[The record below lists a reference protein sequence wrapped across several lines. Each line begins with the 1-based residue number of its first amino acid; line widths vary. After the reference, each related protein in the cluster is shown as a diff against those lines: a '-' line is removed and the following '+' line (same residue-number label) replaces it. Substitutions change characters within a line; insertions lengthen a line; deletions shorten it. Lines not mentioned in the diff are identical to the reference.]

1 MKFRRKIT
9 FVAIL
14 CIYFASF
21 IGVAQ
26 AQETGANIQPK
37 AEAAKATIG
46 VMAHSDFVPD
56 RVKQQAGQTIG
67 LPDHLADRI
76 IEHLANSRRL
86 KVIERKALRRLV
98 LEQRFGKKIQ
108 KTYLDRTLDKA
119 IDSMENVDGGGV
131 AVGNASGRPEGR
143 LHAGA
148 GAVGTTGTLS
158 DYNDIVKDFQD
169 MGAAVGADYLVLGDL
184 EKVEKSTKKTKI
196 PYSTQ
201 GREQQKNLTDSRLNL
216 RIIDARNGLVTG
228 AVKLRFKL
236 QETLFEGRESD
247 SDQYTLFDKLGRLTA
262 AKILDVI
269 FPARIVNLDP
279 LVISRGINDGVKA
292 GDVYVVEREGKEL
305 KDTNGIVIAKLRKDV
320 GKVKV
325 EDLQETVAIVKPI
338 SGEHPR
344 VGDLAV
350 LDVQVQSTQGR
361 AQQADTGLNRSA
373 KTPVTSSG
381 LPRVAIGLVKSGST
395 AKTGNDAQ
403 DHTPIFTDTMI
414 SRLAQTK
421 RFQMIDRQEVDQ
433 LLNEQTAAALAA
445 NQDLPSAM
453 GSLKGADYLVYGSL
467 ASFGTEEKVTRLPN
481 STRSFKKTIGIAEG
495 NMRIVN
501 ARTGDV
507 IESRRIS
514 VKTKVDPTAKGSHKV
529 TAIAD
534 AYAEQVT
541 LMLMNAVYPIKVAHV
556 GGDGSVYINRGDDG
570 GLSKGESLD
579 AFRPGAP
586 IIDPDTGV
594 HLGVEETPVGQVTV
608 SEVEDARS
616 KGTVTVGGPVKT
628 GDLLKRVAS
637 NKGRRSDEV
646 AKAQAS
652 RPVASGGHMI
662 ASDNGKR
669 SGVPIE
675 KATIAIG
682 KLKLNPSAK
691 TTALTKG
698 TLTRLNDELAA
709 KLLNTNRF
717 VVMERQEVDQ
727 ILDEKGFAAAAKGG
741 DIQDYLSELQGADY
755 LIHGEI
761 INFYLDVKKKKV
773 PFVDEAQV
781 TVTEVAE
788 GMFRIVDV
796 HGGRVVAAE
805 KVQVRSKVKNVK
817 DANQLLSDL
826 ADRFTTRSVAL
837 LVERLYPIKVLGVA
851 PDGIVYLNRGDDA
864 GLKQGALFDVM
875 RLGSELRDPDTGRSF
890 GTAETKVSTV
900 ELVAVEAN
908 RSRAQFVEG
917 GNARQGDILRKSQ
930 IEREQPKPAVVQPA
944 W

>member
-1 MKFRRKIT
+1 MKFRTRIAL
-9 FVAIL
+9 VAIL
-14 CIYFASF
+14 GVFLPGF
-21 IGVAQ
+21 IAAAETQGVEAKNQ
-26 AQETGANIQPK
+26 
-37 AEAAKATIG
+37 AEAEPSRATIG

-56 RVKQQAGQTIG
+56 RVKPQAGQIIG

-76 IEHLANSRRL
+76 IEHLANSRRF

-119 IDSMENVDGGGV
+119 IDSMENVDGGAV
-131 AVGNASGRPEGR
+131 AVGNAPGHPEGR
-143 LHAGA
+143 VRAGS

-184 EKVEKSTKKTKI
+184 EKVEKSTKTTKI

-201 GREQQKNLTDSRLNL
+201 GREQRKNLTDSRLSL
-216 RIIDARNGLVTG
+216 RIIDARNGVVTG

-236 QETLFEGRESD
+236 QETLFEGKESD
-247 SDQYTLFDKLGRLTA
+247 SDQYTLFDELGRLAA

-279 LVISRGINDGVKA
+279 MVISRGANDGVKM
-292 GDVYVVEREGKEL
+292 GDVYQVEREGKEL
-305 KDTNGIVIAKLRKDV
+305 KDANGVVIAKLKQDV

-325 EDLQETVAIVKPI
+325 EDLQETVAIVRPV
-338 SGEHPR
+338 SGESPR
-344 VGDLAV
+344 VGDLAT
-350 LDVQVQSTQGR
+350 LDTTAPTANGG
-361 AQQADTGLNRSA
+361 AQKAGVALNRSKA
-373 KTPVTSSG
+373 APAASGG

-395 AKTGNDAQ
+395 ARTGKNAQ

-433 LLNEQTAAALAA
+433 LLNEQTAAALAE
-445 NQDLPSAM
+445 NRDLPSAM

-467 ASFGTEEKVTRLPN
+467 ASFGTEEKVTQLPN
-481 STRSFKKTIGIAEG
+481 STRTFKKTIGYAEG

-507 IESRRIS
+507 IESRKIS
-514 VKTKVDPTAKGSHKV
+514 VKTKVDPKAKGSRKV

-556 GGDGSVYINRGDDG
+556 GGDGTVYINRGDDG
-570 GLSKGESLD
+570 GLSMGESLD

-594 HLGVEETPVGQVTV
+594 QLGVEETPVGQVTV

-616 KGTVTVGGPVKT
+616 KGTVAVGGPVKT

-637 NKGRRSDEV
+637 NKG
-646 AKAQAS
+646 
-652 RPVASGGHMI
+652 
-662 ASDNGKR
+662 KR
-669 SGVPIE
+669 SGEVARAQVSGPANSGGRLVAAGNGNRSGAAMD

-682 KLKLNPSAK
+682 TLKLNPSAK
-691 TTALTKG
+691 TTGLTKG
-698 TLTRLNDELAA
+698 RLKEMTDDIAA

-727 ILDEKGFAAAAKGG
+727 LLDEKAFAAAAKGG
-741 DIQDYLSELQGADY
+741 DMQDYLAELQGADY

-761 INFYLDVKKKKV
+761 TNFYLDVQKKKV
-773 PFVDEAQV
+773 PFVNEVQV
-781 TVTEVAE
+781 TVKEVAE

-796 HGGRVVAAE
+796 HKGRVVAAE
-805 KVQVRSKVKNVK
+805 KVQIRGKAKNVG
-817 DANQLLSDL
+817 DARQILSDL
-826 ADRFTTRSVAL
+826 RDRYTTKSVAQ
-837 LVERLYPIKVLGVA
+837 LVGRLYPIKVLGMA
-851 PDGIVYLNRGDDA
+851 PDGIVYLNRGEDA

-875 RLGSELRDPDTGRSF
+875 REGAELKDPDTGRSF
-890 GTAETKVSTV
+890 GTAEMKVGTV

-908 RSRAQFVEG
+908 RSRAKFVEG
-917 GNARQGDILRKSQ
+917 ADAKQGDILRKSQ
-930 IEREQPKPAVVQPA
+930 LVKEQPKPAVLQPA